1 MKISLLWA
9 GLFVFRHDVTPEYK
23 STLPSAAV
31 VKCTWNM
38 DNKNINKI
46 NTKLVYHF
54 VDDIMYIKTSFDIF
68 LSSPFFFI

>member
-54 VDDIMYIKTSFDIF
+54 VDDINVH
-68 LSSPFFFI
+68 